1 MLSRRGAE
9 MNNPIG
15 LNAWV
20 FVSPP
25 TTDAIA
31 AIAPRVKALGFD
43 VLELGVEQPGDW
55 DPARTAEILA
65 EHGLGTAL
73 CAAMGPDKDFTDP
86 AYVAGTQAYI
96 RYCIDA
102 VAALGGD
109 IVAGPIYSPVG
120 KTWQMTPSERA
131 ATVNRLVEGLKPL
144 ADYAR
149 ERRVRLAIE
158 PLNRFET
165 SFMNT
170 ATQVMEVVD
179 RLDSPAVGVLLDSFH
194 MNIEEK
200 NQAAAIRL
208 VGAKLYHFH
217 ACGSDRGAPGA
228 DHIAWDEIIS
238 ALHDVNYDG
247 ALVIESFT
255 PDNQTIARAAAIW
268 RPLAETQEALAEGGL
283 AFLHGV
289 TGDR

>member
-1 MLSRRGAE
+1 MGDASVK
-9 MNNPIG
+9 NPIG

-20 FVSPP
+20 YVSPP
-25 TTDAIA
+25 TTEAIA
-31 AIAPRVKALGFD
+31 AIAPRVKAMGFD
-43 VLELGVEQPGDW
+43 VLEMGVETPGDW

-65 EHGLGTAL
+65 ENGLGTAL
-73 CAAMGPDKDFTDP
+73 CAAMGPDRDFTDP
-86 AYVAGTQAYI
+86 ALVGGTQDYI

-102 VAALGGD
+102 VATLGGD
-109 IVAGPIYSPVG
+109 VVAGPMYSPVG
-120 KTWQMTPSERA
+120 KTWQMTAAERA
-131 ATVNRLVEGLKPL
+131 GAVDRLVEGLEPL
-144 ADYAR
+144 ADYAG
-149 ERRVRLAIE
+149 ERGVRLAIE

-170 ATQVMEVVD
+170 AEQVMEVVD

-208 VGAKLYHFH
+208 VGDRLYHFH

-228 DHIAWDEIIS
+228 DHIAWGKIFA
-238 ALHDVNYDG
+238 ALREVTYDG

-268 RPLAETQEALAEGGL
+268 RPLAETQDTLAKDGL
-283 AFLHGV
+283 AFLRAQGA
-289 TGDR
+289 